1 MARARTHD
9 HVARAVVSERSAAIE
24 AVPRLLEDW
33 YAQHARDF
41 RWRRGELSPWQVLV
55 AEVCLQQTMSPRVD
69 AFLPGFFARFPDA
82 AALAAAPRAEVEAAL
97 RPLGFQ
103 RKRAAVL
110 QGLAQ
115 ELAGRGIPRTREG
128 LLALPGVGQYVASA
142 YLCAVHGDATF
153 LLDVN
158 FARIVERVFAP
169 RLRPDLRDDPVLEQV
184 GRALAAAARDPRRFN
199 WAMLDLGAL
208 VCRPTGPRCDRCP
221 LVAHC
226 AHAAAVEE

>member
-1 MARARTHD
+1 M
-9 HVARAVVSERSAAIE
+9 VSERASAIE
-24 AVPRLLEDW
+24 AVPRLLEAW
-33 YAQHARDF
+33 YAQNARDF
-41 RWRRGELSPWQVLV
+41 RWRRGELTPWQVLV

-69 AFLPGFFARFPDA
+69 ALLPGFFAQFPDA
-82 AALAAAPRAEVEAAL
+82 ASLAAAPREAVESAL

-110 QGLAQ
+110 QGLAKA
-115 ELAGRGIPRTREG
+115 LAGRDMPHTREE
-128 LLALPGVGQYVASA
+128 LLSLPGVGQYVAA
-142 YLCAVHGDATF
+142 AFLCAVNGEATF

-184 GRALAAAARDPRRFN
+184 GRALAAAATDPRRFN

-208 VCRPTGPRCDRCP
+208 ACRPSAPRCDRCP

-226 AHAAAVEE
+226 AHAAEVEE